1 MRRGKLVTVGCV
13 IKNPTLQKEVRARVP
28 ARTLFV
34 EQEAWL
40 EEALRAHFAML
51 RLLRPRFTAKEWA
64 AVADVVLPE
73 APHEAALEV
82 IAAHRR
88 DPTDRAYG
96 ALHRELK
103 RRGPACLPSVA
114 DGVLQMSRTSHPERV
129 VAALVLE
136 GDLWA

>member
-1 MRRGKLVTVGCV
+1 MRSAKLVTVGCV
-13 IKNPTLQKEVRARVP
+13 IKHPTLQKDVRARVP
-28 ARTLFV
+28 ARTLFI

-40 EEALRAHFAML
+40 DATLKAHFALL

-64 AVADVVLPE
+64 AVAEVTLPE
-73 APHEAALEV
+73 VPHEAALEV
-82 IAAHRR
+82 IASYRR

-96 ALHRELK
+96 ALYRELK

-114 DGVLQMSRTSHPERV
+114 DGVLQMARASHPERV
-129 VAALVLE
+129 VAVLVEE